1 MFVYLNSCK
10 SSTTSCLKQIED
22 WRKLDQMVR
31 EDVDILKRLWKE
43 MVTERLGQVRLGQH
57 WSFLSKGGNLHRK
70 EIDEEVLTPSSVV
83 SVAIGE

>member
-57 WSFLSKGGNLHRK
+57 
-70 EIDEEVLTPSSVV
+70 
-83 SVAIGE
+83 